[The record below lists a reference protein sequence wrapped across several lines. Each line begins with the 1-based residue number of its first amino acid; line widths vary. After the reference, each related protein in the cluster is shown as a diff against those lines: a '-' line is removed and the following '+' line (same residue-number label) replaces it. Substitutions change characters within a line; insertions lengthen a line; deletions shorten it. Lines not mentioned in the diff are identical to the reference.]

1 LSHKT
6 SEANVLASDIGLRSR
21 DRVDRYRWG
30 DWLCDLRQHERKG
43 GNGKSAKPPT
53 PSIPNVGDSV
63 IMNSSVVACPVPED
77 VDKVR
82 ALLRTST
89 DRQPAASYA
98 VEHRCMV
105 FPKSKSFKVEA
116 QSVQRGTA
124 CLRVPGQPQCYWTP
138 ADALDVARK

>member
-1 LSHKT
+1 MFLQVIL
-6 SEANVLASDIGLRSR
+6 ACVRVIVLIAIVGGIGYVIYDNMRA
-21 DRVDRYRWG
+21 D
-30 DWLCDLRQHERKG
+30 KG

-105 FPKSKSFKVEA
+105 LPKSKSFKVEA

-124 CLRVPGQPQCYWTP
+124 CLRVPGPPQCYWTP

>member
-1 LSHKT
+1 MSFLQVIL
-6 SEANVLASDIGLRSR
+6 ACVRVIVLLVIVGGMGYVIYDNMSAD
-21 DRVDRYRWG
+21 
-30 DWLCDLRQHERKG
+30 KG
-43 GNGKSAKPPT
+43 AGGKPGKPPT
-53 PSIPNVGDSV
+53 PSIPSVGDTV
-63 IMNSSVVACPVPED
+63 TMNANIVGCPISDD

-82 ALLRTST
+82 ELLRTNS

-105 FPKSKSFKVEA
+105 LGKSKTFKVEA

-138 ADALDVARK
+138 ADALDFTRK